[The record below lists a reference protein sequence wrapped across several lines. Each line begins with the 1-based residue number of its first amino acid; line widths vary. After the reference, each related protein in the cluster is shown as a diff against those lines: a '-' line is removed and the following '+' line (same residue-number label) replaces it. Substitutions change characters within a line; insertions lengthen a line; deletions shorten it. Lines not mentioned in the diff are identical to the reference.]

1 MRASVPVAALGLA
14 LLLAPASLAQTT
26 TPTPTPTPPPAL
38 FTTFKPDELAAI
50 LRGAGY
56 RAEIVRVKDEYRIY
70 TGMSGRKV
78 TAFLYC
84 NADGDCLSL
93 DWDLNYIADPDF
105 TLTLANKWNRDKR
118 YAKVFIGTDGSIFL
132 EYGVSFSGGVT
143 GDTVAASARLFER
156 LIGEFDSAIK
166 TK

>member
-1 MRASVPVAALGLA
+1 MRAAVPVAALGLA
-14 LLLAPASLAQTT
+14 LLLAPASLAQA
-26 TPTPTPTPPPAL
+26 PTPTPTPPPAV

-56 RAEIVRVKDEYRIY
+56 RAEIVHVKDSYRIN

-78 TAFLYC
+78 TVFLYC
-84 NADGDCLSL
+84 NADGDCGSL
-93 DWDLNYIADPDF
+93 DWDLNYIADSDY
-105 TLTLANKWNRDKR
+105 TLTLANKWNRDRR
-118 YAKVFIGTDGSIFL
+118 YSKVFLGTDGSIYL
-132 EYGVSFSGGVT
+132 EYGVAFSGGVT

-156 LIGEFDSAIK
+156 IIGEFDNAIK